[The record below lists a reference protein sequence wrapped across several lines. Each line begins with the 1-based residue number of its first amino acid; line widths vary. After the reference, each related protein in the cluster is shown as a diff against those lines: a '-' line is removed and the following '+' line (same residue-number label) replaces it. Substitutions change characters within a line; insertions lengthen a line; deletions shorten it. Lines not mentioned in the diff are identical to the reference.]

1 MVISLKTF
9 IDLDK
14 KNQVIYNNL
23 YLDDLKIVIKMPLV
37 AQEEREFEVKFEKF
51 DLTKY
56 NYLVAY
62 E

>member
-1 MVISLKTF
+1 MICLKNF
-9 IDLDK
+9 LDLDK
-14 KNQVIYNNL
+14 KNKLLYNNI
-23 YLDDLKIVIKMPLV
+23 YLDDIKIVIKMPLV
-37 AQEEREFEVKFEKF
+37 AQEEREFEVIFEKF